1 MNTEHE
7 APLALELAQ
16 LANRLDA
23 DENRQTGELEDPQ
36 RLLRSVERFGE
47 LARISADLQAQAVR
61 SAHEAGIS
69 WAKIGAHLGISR
81 QAVQQRFDP
90 SYHHDE
96 PIPEQTRVLGPVSRA
111 EEVEHLNAAAA
122 EGWRPIRSLPGQ
134 HIMQHDGVPWEV
146 QRVSVLTTLSMP
158 AKTEGWRAA
167 STRFPDCFYI
177 RKRDD

>member
-1 MNTEHE
+1 MATRRPRVATMNTEHE

-69 WAKIGAHLGISR
+69 WAMIGAHLGISR

-122 EGWRPIRSLPGQ
+122 EGWRPIRSLRSEEHTSELQSRGHLVCRLLLEKKKDNRKAPDN
-134 HIMQHDGVPWEV
+134 H
-146 QRVSVLTTLSMP
+146 TT
-158 AKTEGWRAA
+158 
-167 STRFPDCFYI
+167 D
-177 RKRDD
+177 